1 MKIIKLNA
9 IDSTNAFLKC
19 LAKDKTTEN
28 FTIVVAEHQTNGKG
42 QRGAEWLSQTGK
54 NLTFSVLCNFKLNE
68 ISLFTL
74 NIITAISIVKGL
86 KKASNLN
93 FQIKWPNDILAEN
106 KKIAGILIENSFN
119 GQNDIQTIIG
129 IGINVNQENF
139 NQLPQASSLFLLD
152 NKEFDKDV
160 LLIEIVNELK
170 SNLEAVKLLG
180 EDCFWNEYHEIL
192 YKKGIVSTF
201 EDIQSKRFVGK
212 ILGVTREGK
221 LEVVLDNEM
230 IVIYDLKEIK
240 MLY

>member
-1 MKIIKLNA
+1 
-9 IDSTNAFLKC
+9 
-19 LAKDKTTEN
+19 
-28 FTIVVAEHQTNGKG
+28 
-42 QRGAEWLSQTGK
+42 
-54 NLTFSVLCNFKLNE
+54 
-68 ISLFTL
+68 
-74 NIITAISIVKGL
+74 
-86 KKASNLN
+86 
-93 FQIKWPNDILAEN
+93 
-106 KKIAGILIENSFN
+106 
-119 GQNDIQTIIG
+119 
-129 IGINVNQENF
+129 
-139 NQLPQASSLFLLD
+139 LPQASSLFLLD

-221 LEVVLDNEM
+221 LEVLLDNEM
-230 IVIYDLKEIK
+230 IAIYDLKEIK